1 MGFNPNTQQ
10 TQYDPNQNY
19 QDPNQSAFNSNLDQ
33 NQSPFQTPQDGQ
45 ANFNNNPNQQN
56 NFSPYPNNG
65 FDANAQQ
72 GYDPN
77 QQYNPNYSADPN
89 ATQQYDPNA
98 GFNPNAQQTQYD
110 PNQPYDPNAQAYN
123 PNQYQ
128 DVNQMAYQQ
137 DPYQDPNYNPA
148 MDPNM
153 GGYQNQYDTYGN
165 DAQLASQQP
174 PQKNS
179 FKEKKTGNNFFLII
193 SGIIAVILLGATIFL
208 FWMLGNRDQK
218 TTLNPINDQNDNQA
232 EVVKPEDEDG
242 ENPDDKETEGKE
254 NPDEEPAD
262 EEKEY
267 DPNKT
272 PAENAKL
279 REATETPADWLKQ
292 YFFNNEV
299 DENGVCLNMSVCG
312 IEADPDN
319 DGLTNL
325 EEYMYGTDPMNEDT
339 SDEGIADGDEVYVY
353 LTNPREKNST
363 DDTKTDSEKILACLD
378 PIINNENKITS
389 ARLSQ
394 IAANIQLRPLREKTV
409 NTLKEAGAT
418 DNDLKNG
425 FVESR
430 CNPVSIDF

>member
-1 MGFNPNTQQ
+1 
-10 TQYDPNQNY
+10 
-19 QDPNQSAFNSNLDQ
+19 
-33 NQSPFQTPQDGQ
+33 
-45 ANFNNNPNQQN
+45 
-56 NFSPYPNNG
+56 
-65 FDANAQQ
+65 
-72 GYDPN
+72 
-77 QQYNPNYSADPN
+77 
-89 ATQQYDPNA
+89 
-98 GFNPNAQQTQYD
+98 
-110 PNQPYDPNAQAYN
+110 
-123 PNQYQ
+123 
-128 DVNQMAYQQ
+128 MAYQQ

-153 GGYQNQYDTYGN
+153 AGYQNQNQYDAYGN
-165 DAQLASQQP
+165 NAQLASQQP

-193 SGIIAVILLGATIFL
+193 SGIIAVILLAATIFL
-208 FWMLGNRDQK
+208 FWMLGNLDQK
-218 TTLNPINDQNDNQA
+218 TTPNPINDQNDNQA
-232 EVVKPEDEDG
+232 EVVKPEDENGEGSGDEEG
-242 ENPDDKETEGKE
+242 KDEGENEENPDDKPT
-254 NPDEEPAD
+254 D

-363 DDTKTDSEKILACLD
+363 DDTMTDSEKILACLD

-389 ARLSQ
+389 SRLSQ